1 MPSKQTRGGSLVN
14 DVNKLVVPF
23 GLLLAQRGLSKMVE
37 GSKKK
42 PAKEPVK
49 EAKKENAAKK
59 KNALN
64 KNKRAAVGGNANS
77 TTGSRKLVDEFNQL
91 SNEIE
96 KFLAKY

>member
-42 PAKEPVK
+42 PVK
-49 EAKKENAAKK
+49 EAKKENPAKK
-59 KNALN
+59 GKNALN